1 MRHNLVKTTC
11 YAMLAC
17 ALAMGC
23 SYISIRYLPE
33 EITIKLLKYS
43 IGILAI
49 VWAFSML
56 VYNKLWDVTDL
67 PGIDYKQH
75 RNIEVEIRSRLQW
88 FWLRAF
94 FLGALAVMMAVPAI
108 VSETNYVVPKIVIY
122 IAFCAFALAL
132 FSLRRLWAE
141 LEEIRELKSHV
152 KEIERREKERAE
164 QVKLMKEGLKEDWST
179 DSKLDG
185 YRTDQQNG
193 NKQ

>member
-17 ALAMGC
+17 TLAIGC
-23 SYISIRYLPE
+23 SYISVRYLPE

-108 VSETNYVVPKIVIY
+108 VSEANYVVPKIVIH

-132 FSLRRLWAE
+132 FSLRMLWAE

-164 QVKLMKEGLKEDWST
+164 QVKLMKEGLKEGWST
-179 DSKLDG
+179 DPKLDG
-185 YRTDQQNG
+185 YRTDPHNG